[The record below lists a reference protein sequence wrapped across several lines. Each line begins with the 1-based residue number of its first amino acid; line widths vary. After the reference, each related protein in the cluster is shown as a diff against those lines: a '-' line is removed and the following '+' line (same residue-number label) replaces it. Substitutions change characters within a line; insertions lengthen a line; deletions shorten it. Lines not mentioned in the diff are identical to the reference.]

1 MRKERSKK
9 HVVFYEFEFA
19 FSVQQEYL
27 HLLINEYQWPI
38 QIWHCSIEIIH
49 SKLEQ
54 GTDSCVSPKYS
65 EKEQD

>member
-27 HLLINEYQWPI
+27 HLLINEYQ
-38 QIWHCSIEIIH
+38 
-49 SKLEQ
+49 
-54 GTDSCVSPKYS
+54 
-65 EKEQD
+65 